1 MSKTLLPRPNQQ
13 PSPLSF
19 ARSYLERG
27 WSVIDLSAGT
37 KKPHEE
43 GWQELRLT
51 PEQLPLRFNGTP
63 KNVGV
68 LLGEPSGGLTDVDV
82 DCAEALALKTEFL
95 PPTEATFGRP
105 SNPESHLLYLTNI
118 RHTVQFIDPRARG
131 DKEKGML
138 IEVRSTG
145 AQTVFPGSI
154 HETGEFIDWVR
165 DGEPRKID
173 GPLLQKMVSYL
184 ASASLFARHYP
195 SPGGRHRFALA
206 LAGGLLRAGTKPTLA
221 EHFIRAVATA
231 AGDPEVHDR
240 VRAVETTEARMNGGE
255 SFIGWP
261 SASEIIGED
270 IIKVACRWLQ
280 IDASVV
286 GDHEKYRELMAN
298 SAEAQAG

>member
-118 RHTVQFIDPRARG
+118 RHIVPGVTKR
-131 DKEKGML
+131 KG
-138 IEVRSTG
+138 
-145 AQTVFPGSI
+145 
-154 HETGEFIDWVR
+154 
-165 DGEPRKID
+165 
-173 GPLLQKMVSYL
+173 
-184 ASASLFARHYP
+184 
-195 SPGGRHRFALA
+195 
-206 LAGGLLRAGTKPTLA
+206 
-221 EHFIRAVATA
+221 
-231 AGDPEVHDR
+231 
-240 VRAVETTEARMNGGE
+240 
-255 SFIGWP
+255 
-261 SASEIIGED
+261 
-270 IIKVACRWLQ
+270 C
-280 IDASVV
+280 
-286 GDHEKYRELMAN
+286 
-298 SAEAQAG
+298 